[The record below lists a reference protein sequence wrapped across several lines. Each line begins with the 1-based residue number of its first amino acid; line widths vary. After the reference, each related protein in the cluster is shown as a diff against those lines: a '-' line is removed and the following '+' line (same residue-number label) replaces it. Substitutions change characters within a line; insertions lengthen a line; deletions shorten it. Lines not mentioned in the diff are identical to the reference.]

1 MDVNVKSLG
10 YIFELRN
17 NSLHAI
23 KMCYHR
29 RTGQGGRGGQLL
41 PSLVRN
47 INYSGNFYLRVGQSS
62 CSCFVSLIFL
72 IFSFHLSLAPCIKI
86 HTKTQE
92 VTLKR
97 LYFPNFSWGACPR
110 TPLEVL
116 APSARVGQILSAPHK
131 ISKPVRLCV
140 LYNDVNL
147 M

>member
-17 NSLHAI
+17 KSLHAI

-29 RTGQGGRGGQLL
+29 RTGQGGRGQLP

-72 IFSFHLSLAPCIKI
+72 IFSFHLSLASRIKT

-92 VTLKR
+92 VTLKI
-97 LYFPNFSWGACPR
+97 LYFPKFSWGACHR

-116 APSARVGQILSAPHK
+116 APSARVGQIPVRSPK